1 MAKRYWDYKKLNE
14 EMRKIDEAGYQMP
27 TRMVRIQE
35 GRGDIIIQN
44 DLKGAGLI
52 RSYDEAKQF
61 MERKYG
67 SNLKEPYTLERY
79 NQQIRE
85 LQDELGAER
94 SYQGEV
100 CEQRAQL
107 LNILKDATT
116 YTDSTTNK
124 QVFDSDLYNKY
135 KRLNTQQL
143 YDAVKQANQMV
154 KDSKSQSPNFYEYL
168 IDILDGM
175 SEAV

>member
-1 MAKRYWDYKKLNE
+1 MSKVYWDYKKLNE
-14 EMRKIDEAGYQMP
+14 EMHKIDEAGYQMP

-35 GRGDIIIQN
+35 GRTDIVIQN
-44 DLKGAGLI
+44 DLKSAGLI

-100 CEQRAQL
+100 REQRAQL
-107 LNILKDATT
+107 LNIVQDATT
-116 YTDSTTNK
+116 YDGEL
-124 QVFDSDLYNKY
+124 DERLYNKY
-135 KRLNTQQL
+135 SKLNTQEL
-143 YDAVKQANQMV
+143 YSAVKQANQMV

-175 SEAV
+175 SESV